1 MHVLSNHYRTAEP
14 TIYLEKYLEM
24 IEYMAENN

>member
-1 MHVLSNHYRTAEP
+1 MFFQIVIEP
-14 TIYLEKYLEM
+14 ESTIYLEKHLEM